1 MKQMLLGSALELGKE
16 FLKGKA
22 EEKKAIQQRKINQ
35 INNDSDWETKMAE
48 ASSKSWKDEY
58 LIIVLTLPVL
68 FIGYGVAVDD
78 VTVISRV
85 QQAFEALSKLPEW
98 YQYLLYIGCT
108 ASFGIKGADALM
120 KLKK

>member
-1 MKQMLLGSALELGKE
+1 MLLGPALELGKE

-85 QQAFEALSKLPEW
+85 QQAFEALSQLPEW

>member
-1 MKQMLLGSALELGKE
+1 MLQMLIGPALELGKE

-22 EEKKAIQQRKINQ
+22 DEKKAIQQRKINSIQ
-35 INNDSDWETKMAE
+35 NDADWEIKMAE
-48 ASSKSWKDEY
+48 ASSSSWKDEY

-78 VTVISRV
+78 VTVIDRV
-85 QQAFEALSKLPEW
+85 QQAFEALSGLPEW
-98 YQYLLYIGCT
+98 YQFLLYIGCT

>member
-1 MKQMLLGSALELGKE
+1 MLLGPALELGKE

>member
-1 MKQMLLGSALELGKE
+1 
-16 FLKGKA
+16 
-22 EEKKAIQQRKINQ
+22 
-35 INNDSDWETKMAE
+35 MAE

-98 YQYLLYIGCT
+98 YQYLLYI
-108 ASFGIKGADALM
+108 AISSSFGIKGVSKLM
-120 KLKK
+120 GMRK

>member
-1 MKQMLLGSALELGKE
+1 ME
-16 FLKGKA
+16 F
-22 EEKKAIQQRKINQ
+22 
-35 INNDSDWETKMAE
+35 
-48 ASSKSWKDEY
+48 SSSSWKDEY

-78 VTVISRV
+78 VTVIDRV
-85 QQAFEALSKLPEW
+85 QQAFEALSGLPEW
-98 YQYLLYIGCT
+98 YQFLLYIGCT

>member
-1 MKQMLLGSALELGKE
+1 MIQMLLGPALELGKE